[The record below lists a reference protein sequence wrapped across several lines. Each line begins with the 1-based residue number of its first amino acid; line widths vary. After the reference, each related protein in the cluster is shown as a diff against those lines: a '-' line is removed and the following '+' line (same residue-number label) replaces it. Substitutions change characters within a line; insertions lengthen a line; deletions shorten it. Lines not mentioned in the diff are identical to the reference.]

1 MKLKSLLSFVL
12 FAMLINLA
20 AIAQV
25 PERKGWWKFD
35 DPANLLKAEIG
46 ASLEIIGTQQ
56 SVEGPIAGNKA
67 TQIDPGNFLIMNH
80 GIAANGGGTKVNDYS
95 IQIDFKVPEIGIW
108 HSFFQT
114 DPANSGDAELFTSTA
129 NSIGISEIGYSPKGI
144 ADNTWYRMIVSV
156 KSGEFFKVYVN
167 GVLWLDGVG
176 RLPDDR
182 FSLASSLLMFADNDA
197 EDGTIICSELAIWNV
212 PLDAAQALSLGGVT
226 GERVP
231 VRDKMG
237 WWKFDNPTNL
247 LKAEIGKPLQLT
259 GTQQSVNGPVEG
271 NLATKLEVGSYLKM
285 TTDILPN
292 GGNLTN
298 EYTLQIDFS
307 IPQADIWHAFF
318 QTDVKNES
326 DADLFTNTN
335 NEIGTSATTYSSLS
349 VSANT
354 WYRMLIVVKNGEYF
368 RVYIN
373 GELWLDGAGQPVDGR
388 FALADELL
396 LFADNDGE
404 DGIII
409 CSEICIWEV
418 ALNEDEIADIGSS
431 PANVFPERMG
441 WWKFED
447 LASPQKAEIG
457 LPLIISGNVAPV
469 PGPSFGNKAIQ
480 VDLGNYL
487 RMNHGIY
494 SNGNGM
500 MVNEYS
506 LQIDFSVP
514 EAGIWHAFFQTDG
527 ANGGDAD
534 LFTNKAN
541 SIGTATTTY
550 SAKGISAN
558 KWYRMVITVKNGSY
572 FRVYLDGEIWLEA
585 VGQPVDGRF
594 ALENNLL
601 IFADD
606 DGDDGTIYC
615 SELSIWEV
623 PLSAEQVA
631 LLGNAN
637 TIPTSISDLLES
649 QNINLGQNFPN
660 PFSDH
665 TTFPYQITESGK
677 VKFRVLDITGKEI
690 RTIDGGTKSPGKY
703 NLNLNSEKLKNGI
716 YFLQM
721 TTDKQTSTRKMLFIP

>member
-1 MKLKSLLSFVL
+1 
-12 FAMLINLA
+12 
-20 AIAQV
+20 
-25 PERKGWWKFD
+25 
-35 DPANLLKAEIG
+35 
-46 ASLEIIGTQQ
+46 
-56 SVEGPIAGNKA
+56 
-67 TQIDPGNFLIMNH
+67 
-80 GIAANGGGTKVNDYS
+80 
-95 IQIDFKVPEIGIW
+95 
-108 HSFFQT
+108 
-114 DPANSGDAELFTSTA
+114 
-129 NSIGISEIGYSPKGI
+129 
-144 ADNTWYRMIVSV
+144 
-156 KSGEFFKVYVN
+156 
-167 GVLWLDGVG
+167 
-176 RLPDDR
+176 
-182 FSLASSLLMFADNDA
+182 
-197 EDGTIICSELAIWNV
+197 
-212 PLDAAQALSLGGVT
+212 
-226 GERVP
+226 
-231 VRDKMG
+231 
-237 WWKFDNPTNL
+237 
-247 LKAEIGKPLQLT
+247 
-259 GTQQSVNGPVEG
+259 
-271 NLATKLEVGSYLKM
+271 
-285 TTDILPN
+285 
-292 GGNLTN
+292 
-298 EYTLQIDFS
+298 
-307 IPQADIWHAFF
+307 
-318 QTDVKNES
+318 
-326 DADLFTNTN
+326 
-335 NEIGTSATTYSSLS
+335 
-349 VSANT
+349 
-354 WYRMLIVVKNGEYF
+354 
-368 RVYIN
+368 
-373 GELWLDGAGQPVDGR
+373 
-388 FALADELL
+388 
-396 LFADNDGE
+396 
-404 DGIII
+404 
-409 CSEICIWEV
+409 
-418 ALNEDEIADIGSS
+418 
-431 PANVFPERMG
+431 MG

-585 VGQPVDGRF
+585 VGQPIDGRF

-623 PLSAEQVA
+623 PLTAEQVA

-649 QNINLGQNFPN
+649 QNINLGQNYPN

-721 TTDKQTSTRKMLFIP
+721 TTDKQSITQKMLFIP

>member
-1 MKLKSLLSFVL
+1 MKIKSLLFIVL
-12 FAMLINLA
+12 FAVLVNFA
-20 AIAQV
+20 ANAQV
-25 PERKGWWKFD
+25 PDRKGWWKFD
-35 DPANLLKAEIG
+35 DPTNLLKAEIG
-46 ASLEIIGTQQ
+46 IPLEVIGSQQ
-56 SVEGPIAGNKA
+56 SVDGPKAGNKA

-167 GVLWLDGVG
+167 GILWLDGAG

-326 DADLFTNTN
+326 DADLFTNTK
-335 NEIGTSATTYSSLS
+335 NEIGT
-349 VSANT
+349 V
-354 WYRMLIVVKNGEYF
+354 
-368 RVYIN
+368 
-373 GELWLDGAGQPVDGR
+373 
-388 FALADELL
+388 
-396 LFADNDGE
+396 
-404 DGIII
+404 
-409 CSEICIWEV
+409 C
-418 ALNEDEIADIGSS
+418 
-431 PANVFPERMG
+431 
-441 WWKFED
+441 
-447 LASPQKAEIG
+447 
-457 LPLIISGNVAPV
+457 
-469 PGPSFGNKAIQ
+469 
-480 VDLGNYL
+480 
-487 RMNHGIY
+487 
-494 SNGNGM
+494 
-500 MVNEYS
+500 
-506 LQIDFSVP
+506 
-514 EAGIWHAFFQTDG
+514 
-527 ANGGDAD
+527 
-534 LFTNKAN
+534 
-541 SIGTATTTY
+541 
-550 SAKGISAN
+550 
-558 KWYRMVITVKNGSY
+558 
-572 FRVYLDGEIWLEA
+572 
-585 VGQPVDGRF
+585 
-594 ALENNLL
+594 
-601 IFADD
+601 
-606 DGDDGTIYC
+606 
-615 SELSIWEV
+615 
-623 PLSAEQVA
+623 
-631 LLGNAN
+631 
-637 TIPTSISDLLES
+637 
-649 QNINLGQNFPN
+649 
-660 PFSDH
+660 
-665 TTFPYQITESGK
+665 
-677 VKFRVLDITGKEI
+677 
-690 RTIDGGTKSPGKY
+690 
-703 NLNLNSEKLKNGI
+703 
-716 YFLQM
+716 
-721 TTDKQTSTRKMLFIP
+721 